1 MQISIL
7 SFAVAALFYL
17 AFFIFA
23 YGLISK
29 ILQYKNT
36 PAPLK
41 IPTMPAPT
49 TQAGVIFR
57 MSKEVVLFESLFKSS
72 KATWLFGW
80 LFHFGLF
87 LDMLRHIRYFI
98 DPVWFWVVIIQPFG
112 KYGSIL
118 MFVGLVGLLTR
129 RIIVDRVRYI
139 SSPSDHLML
148 VLLLSITTTGMAM
161 SFYLGA
167 DVISVKSFFIGLM
180 TFNIQNIPSDVVL
193 VSHLIMVASLMI
205 IFPYSKLLHAP
216 GLFFS
221 PSRNQVDNAREKR
234 HVAKWAEESRKKL
247 N

>member
-1 MQISIL
+1 MQVSIL
-7 SFAVAALFYL
+7 SFTVAAIFYL

-49 TQAGVIFR
+49 TQAGVVFR
-57 MSKEVVLFESLFKSS
+57 MSKEVVFFESLFKSS

-80 LFHFGLF
+80 LFHFGLL
-87 LDMLRHIRYFI
+87 LDMLRHLRYFI
-98 DPVWFWVVIIQPFG
+98 DPIWFWVLIIQPFG

-118 MFVGLVGLLTR
+118 MFIGLAGLLTR

-180 TFNIQNIPSDVVL
+180 TFDIQNIPSDPVL
-193 VSHLIMVASLMI
+193 VSHLLMVASLMI

-234 HVAKWAEESRKKL
+234 HVAKWAEDLEK

>member
-7 SFAVAALFYL
+7 SMSIAALFYI
-17 AFFIFA
+17 AFFILA
-23 YGLISK
+23 YGLVCKLI
-29 ILQYKNT
+29 QYKNT
-36 PAPLK
+36 PSPLK

-49 TQAGVIFR
+49 TQVGVVFR
-57 MSKEVVLFESLFKSS
+57 MTKEVVLFESLFKSS

-87 LDMLRHIRYFI
+87 LDMLRHLRYFI
-98 DPVWFWVVIIQPFG
+98 DPVWTWVVIIQPFG

-118 MFVGLVGLLTR
+118 MFVGLAGLLVR
-129 RIIVDRVRYI
+129 RIVVDRVRYI
-139 SSPSDHLML
+139 SAPSDYLML
-148 VLLLSITTTGMAM
+148 VLILCITSTGIAM

-167 DVISVKSFFIGLM
+167 DVISVKSFFIGLL
-180 TFNIQNIPSDVVL
+180 TFNIQNLPFDPIL
-193 VSHLIMVASLMI
+193 IAHLIMVAMLMI

-234 HVAKWAEESRKKL
+234 HISKWAQELEK

>member
-1 MQISIL
+1 MQISML
-7 SFAVAALFYL
+7 SMSIAALFYI
-17 AFFIFA
+17 AFIILA
-23 YGLISK
+23 YGLVSK
-29 ILQYKNT
+29 IIQYKNT

-49 TQAGVIFR
+49 TQAGVVFR
-57 MSKEVVLFESLFKSS
+57 MSKEVVFFESLFKSS

-87 LDMLRHIRYFI
+87 LDMLRHLRYFI
-98 DPVWFWVVIIQPFG
+98 DPVWFWVIIIQPFG

-118 MFVGLVGLLTR
+118 MFVGLAGLLTR

-148 VLLLSITTTGMAM
+148 VLLLCITTTGMAM

-180 TFNIQNIPSDVVL
+180 TLNIQNIQAYPFL
-193 VSHLIMVASLMI
+193 IIHLIMVASLMI
-205 IFPYSKLLHAP
+205 MFPYSKLLHAP

-234 HVAKWAEESRKKL
+234 HISKWAKELEK

>member
-1 MQISIL
+1 MEISTL
-7 SFAVAALFYL
+7 SFLIAALFYI
-17 AFFIFA
+17 AFFIFT
-23 YGLISK
+23 YGLVCK
-29 ILQYKNT
+29 ILQYAKT

-49 TQAGVIFR
+49 TQAGVVFR
-57 MSKEVVLFESLFKSS
+57 MSREVVLFESLFKSS

-87 LDMLRHIRYFI
+87 LDMLRHLRYFI
-98 DPVWFWVVIIQPFG
+98 DPIWFWVVIIQPFG

-118 MFVGLVGLLTR
+118 MFVGLVGLLVR
-129 RIIVDRVRYI
+129 RIVVDRVRYI

-148 VLLLSITTTGMAM
+148 ALILCITSTGIAM

-167 DVISVKSFFIGLM
+167 DVISVKSFFTGLI
-180 TFNIQNIPSDVVL
+180 TFDIHNIPADPVL
-193 VSHLIMVASLMI
+193 ISHLIMVALLMI

-221 PSRNQVDNAREKR
+221 PSRYQVDNSRDKR
-234 HVAKWAEESRKKL
+234 HIAKWAKKFEE

>member
-7 SFAVAALFYL
+7 SISIATLFYI
-17 AFFIFA
+17 AFFILA
-23 YGLISK
+23 YGLVSK

-49 TQAGVIFR
+49 TQAGVVFR
-57 MSKEVVLFESLFKSS
+57 ITKEVVLFSSLFKSS

-87 LDMLRHIRYFI
+87 LDMLRHLRYFI
-98 DPVWFWVVIIQPFG
+98 DPVWAWVVLIQPFG

-118 MFVGLVGLLTR
+118 MLIGLVGLLTR
-129 RIIVDRVRYI
+129 RIVVDRVRYI

-148 VLLLSITTTGMAM
+148 VLLICITSTGMAM
-161 SFYLGA
+161 SFYLGV

-180 TFNIQNIPSDVVL
+180 TLDIQNIPADPIL

-221 PSRNQVDNAREKR
+221 PSINQVDNARDKR
-234 HVAKWAEESRKKL
+234 HLAKWAEDLEK

>member
-7 SFAVAALFYL
+7 SISIATLFYI
-17 AFFIFA
+17 AFFILA
-23 YGLISK
+23 YGLVSK

-49 TQAGVIFR
+49 TKAGVVFR
-57 MSKEVVLFESLFKSS
+57 MTKEVVLFASLFKSS

-87 LDMLRHIRYFI
+87 LDMLRHLRYFI
-98 DPVWFWVVIIQPFG
+98 DPVWGWVVFIQPYG

-118 MFVGLVGLLTR
+118 MLIGLVGLLTR
-129 RIIVDRVRYI
+129 RIVVDRVRYI

-148 VLLLSITTTGMAM
+148 VLLICITSTGMAM
-161 SFYLGA
+161 SFYLGV

-180 TFNIQNIPSDVVL
+180 TFDIQNIPADFIL

-221 PSRNQVDNAREKR
+221 PSINQVDNARDKR
-234 HVAKWAEESRKKL
+234 HIAKWAEDLEK

>member
-1 MQISIL
+1 MESVTFQSGFMAAIFY
-7 SFAVAALFYL
+7 FAASVLLYGLFYK
-17 AFFIFA
+17 IF
-23 YGLISK
+23 
-29 ILQYKNT
+29 QYTKT

-41 IPTMPAPT
+41 IPTMPAPLT
-49 TQAGVIFR
+49 RTGVGFRIF
-57 MSKEVVLFESLFKSS
+57 KEVVIFESLFKSN

-87 LDMLRHIRYFI
+87 LDMLRHLRYFI
-98 DPVWFWVVIIQPFG
+98 DPIWGWVAFIQPFG

-118 MFVGLVGLLTR
+118 MVVGLLGLLGR
-129 RIIVDRVRYI
+129 RIFVDRVRYI

-148 VLLLSITTTGMAM
+148 VLLLAISSTGIAM

-167 DVISVKSFFIGLM
+167 DVISVKSFFIGLF
-180 TFNIQNIPSDVVL
+180 TFDIQYIPPDPIL
-193 VSHLIMVASLMI
+193 ISHLIMVAFLMI

-234 HVAKWAEESRKKL
+234 HISKWAADLEK
-247 N
+247 

>member
-1 MQISIL
+1 MEISTL
-7 SFAVAALFYL
+7 SFLIAALFYI
-17 AFFIFA
+17 AFFIFT
-23 YGLISK
+23 YGLVCK
-29 ILQYKNT
+29 ILQYAKT

-49 TQAGVIFR
+49 TQAGVVFR
-57 MSKEVVLFESLFKSS
+57 MSREVILFESLFKSS

-87 LDMLRHIRYFI
+87 LDMLRHLRYFI
-98 DPVWFWVVIIQPFG
+98 DPIWFWVVIIQPFG

-118 MFVGLVGLLTR
+118 MFVGLVGLLIR
-129 RIIVDRVRYI
+129 RIVVDRVRYI

-148 VLLLSITTTGMAM
+148 VLILCITSTGIAM

-167 DVISVKSFFIGLM
+167 DVISVKSFFTGLI
-180 TFNIQNIPSDVVL
+180 TFDIHNIPADPVL
-193 VSHLIMVASLMI
+193 ISHLIMVALLMI

-221 PSRNQVDNAREKR
+221 PSRYQVDNSRDKR
-234 HVAKWAEESRKKL
+234 HIAKWAKKFEE

>member
-1 MQISIL
+1 MQVSIL
-7 SFAVAALFYL
+7 SFTVAAIFYL

-49 TQAGVIFR
+49 TQAGVVFR
-57 MSKEVVLFESLFKSS
+57 MSKEVVFFESLFKSS

-87 LDMLRHIRYFI
+87 LDMLRHLRYFI
-98 DPVWFWVVIIQPFG
+98 DPIWFWVLIIQPFG

-118 MFVGLVGLLTR
+118 MFIGLAGLLTR

-180 TFNIQNIPSDVVL
+180 TFDIQNIPSDPVL
-193 VSHLIMVASLMI
+193 VSHLLMVASLMI

-234 HVAKWAEESRKKL
+234 HVAKWAEDLEK

>member
-7 SFAVAALFYL
+7 SMSIAALFYI
-17 AFFIFA
+17 AFFILA
-23 YGLISK
+23 YGLVCK
-29 ILQYKNT
+29 LVQYKNT

-57 MSKEVVLFESLFKSS
+57 MTKEVVLFESLFKSS

-87 LDMLRHIRYFI
+87 LDMLRHLRYFI
-98 DPVWFWVVIIQPFG
+98 DPVWTWVVIIQPFG

-118 MFVGLVGLLTR
+118 MFVGLAGLLVR
-129 RIIVDRVRYI
+129 RIVVDRVRYI
-139 SSPSDHLML
+139 SAPSDYLML
-148 VLLLSITTTGMAM
+148 VLILCITSTGIAM

-167 DVISVKSFFIGLM
+167 DVISVKSFFIGLL
-180 TFNIQNIPSDVVL
+180 TFNIQNLPLDPIL
-193 VSHLIMVASLMI
+193 IAHLIMVAMLMI

-234 HVAKWAEESRKKL
+234 HISKWAQELEK

>member
-7 SFAVAALFYL
+7 SMSIAALFYI
-17 AFFIFA
+17 AFFILA
-23 YGLISK
+23 YGLVCK
-29 ILQYKNT
+29 LVQYKNT

-49 TQAGVIFR
+49 TQAGVVFR
-57 MSKEVVLFESLFKSS
+57 MTKEVVLFESLFKSS

-87 LDMLRHIRYFI
+87 LDMLRHLRYFI
-98 DPVWFWVVIIQPFG
+98 DPVWTWVVIIQPFG

-118 MFVGLVGLLTR
+118 MFAGLAGLLVR
-129 RIIVDRVRYI
+129 RIVVDRVRYI
-139 SSPSDHLML
+139 SAPSDYLML
-148 VLLLSITTTGMAM
+148 VLILCITSTGIAM

-167 DVISVKSFFIGLM
+167 DVISVKSFFIGLL
-180 TFNIQNIPSDVVL
+180 TFNIQNLPFDPIL
-193 VSHLIMVASLMI
+193 IAHLIMVAMLMI

-234 HVAKWAEESRKKL
+234 HISKWAQELEK

>member
-7 SFAVAALFYL
+7 SMSIAALFYI
-17 AFFIFA
+17 AFFILA
-23 YGLISK
+23 YGLVSK

-49 TQAGVIFR
+49 TQAGVVFR
-57 MSKEVVLFESLFKSS
+57 MSKEVVFFESLFKSS

-87 LDMLRHIRYFI
+87 LDMLRHLRYFI
-98 DPVWFWVVIIQPFG
+98 DPVWTWVIIIQPFG

-118 MFVGLVGLLTR
+118 MFIGLIGLLTR

-148 VLLLSITTTGMAM
+148 VLLLSITSTGIAM

-167 DVISVKSFFIGLM
+167 DVISVKSFFIGL
-180 TFNIQNIPSDVVL
+180 
-193 VSHLIMVASLMI
+193 
-205 IFPYSKLLHAP
+205 
-216 GLFFS
+216 FF
-221 PSRNQVDNAREKR
+221 
-234 HVAKWAEESRKKL
+234 L
-247 N
+247 

>member
-7 SFAVAALFYL
+7 SFFIAALFYI
-17 AFFIFA
+17 AFFILA

-29 ILQYKNT
+29 ILQYKRT

-49 TQAGVIFR
+49 TKAGVVFR
-57 MSKEVVLFESLFKSS
+57 MSKEVVFFESLFKSS
-72 KATWLFGW
+72 KITWLFGW

-87 LDMLRHIRYFI
+87 IDMLRHIRYFI

-118 MFVGLVGLLTR
+118 MFVGLTGLLTR
-129 RIIVDRVRYI
+129 RIVVDRVRYI

-148 VLLLSITTTGMAM
+148 VLLLCITSTGMAM
-161 SFYLGA
+161 SFYLGT

-180 TFNIQNIPSDVVL
+180 TFNIKNIPADPIL
-193 VSHLIMVASLMI
+193 ISHLIMVASLMI

-221 PSRNQVDNAREKR
+221 PSRNQVDNPREER
-234 HVAKWAEESRKKL
+234 HIAKWAKELER

>member
-1 MQISIL
+1 MEISTL
-7 SFAVAALFYL
+7 SFLIAALFI
-17 AFFIFA
+17 AFFIFS
-23 YGLISK
+23 YGLASK
-29 ILQYKNT
+29 ILQYAKT

-49 TQAGVIFR
+49 TQAGVVFR
-57 MSKEVVLFESLFKSS
+57 MSREVVLFESLFKSS

-87 LDMLRHIRYFI
+87 LDMLRHLRYFI
-98 DPVWFWVVIIQPFG
+98 DPIWFWVVIIQPFG

-118 MFVGLVGLLTR
+118 MFVGLVGLLIR
-129 RIIVDRVRYI
+129 RIVVDRVRYI

-148 VLLLSITTTGMAM
+148 VLILCITSTGIAM

-167 DVISVKSFFIGLM
+167 DVISVKSFFTGLI
-180 TFNIQNIPSDVVL
+180 TFDIHNIPADPVL
-193 VSHLIMVASLMI
+193 ISHLIMVALLMI

-221 PSRNQVDNAREKR
+221 PSRYQVDNSRDKR
-234 HVAKWAEESRKKL
+234 HIAKWAKKFEE

>member
-234 HVAKWAEESRKKL
+234 HVAKGAEELEK

>member
-1 MQISIL
+1 MSL
-7 SFAVAALFYL
+7 VTVVYGLLFYFAFLVL
-17 AFFIFA
+17 AI
-23 YGLISK
+23 GLVYRIYEYAK
-29 ILQYKNT
+29 V

-41 IPTMPAPT
+41 IPTPPAPKT
-49 TQAGVIFR
+49 KQGVAVRIFR
-57 MSKEVVLFESLFKSS
+57 EVVLFESLFHSTKW
-72 KATWLFGW
+72 TWLFGW
-80 LFHFGLF
+80 LFHFTLLLAAF
-87 LDMLRHIRYFI
+87 RHLRYFT

-118 MFVGLVGLLTR
+118 MLIGLAGLLVR
-129 RIIVDRVRYI
+129 RIVVDRVRYI
-139 SSPSDHLML
+139 SAPSDHLIL
-148 VLLLSITTTGMAM
+148 VLLLCITTTGMAM

-180 TFNIQNIPSDVVL
+180 TFNIQNIPSDPVL
-193 VSHLIMVASLMI
+193 ISHLVMVAFLMI

-234 HVAKWAEESRKKL
+234 HIAKWARDLEKT

>member
-1 MQISIL
+1 MEISTL
-7 SFAVAALFYL
+7 SFLIAALFYI
-17 AFFIFA
+17 AFFIFT
-23 YGLISK
+23 YGLVCK
-29 ILQYKNT
+29 ILQYTKT

-49 TQAGVIFR
+49 TQAGVVFR
-57 MSKEVVLFESLFKSS
+57 MSREVVLFESLFKSS

-87 LDMLRHIRYFI
+87 LDMLRHLRYFI
-98 DPVWFWVVIIQPFG
+98 DPIWFWVVIIQPFG

-118 MFVGLVGLLTR
+118 MFVGLVGLLVR
-129 RIIVDRVRYI
+129 RIVVDR
-139 SSPSDHLML
+139 
-148 VLLLSITTTGMAM
+148 AM

-167 DVISVKSFFIGLM
+167 DVISVKSFFTGLI
-180 TFNIQNIPSDVVL
+180 TFDIHNIPADPVL
-193 VSHLIMVASLMI
+193 ISHLIMVASLMI

-221 PSRNQVDNAREKR
+221 PSRYQVDNSRDKR
-234 HVAKWAEESRKKL
+234 HIAKWAKKFEE

>member
-7 SFAVAALFYL
+7 SFTIAAIFYL
-17 AFFIFA
+17 AFFVFA

-49 TQAGVIFR
+49 TQAGVVFR
-57 MSKEVVLFESLFKSS
+57 MSKEVVFFESLFKSS
-72 KATWLFGW
+72 KVTWLFGW

-87 LDMLRHIRYFI
+87 LDMLRHLRYFI
-98 DPVWFWVVIIQPFG
+98 DPIWFWVLIIQPFG

-118 MFVGLVGLLTR
+118 MFIGLAGLLTR

-180 TFNIQNIPSDVVL
+180 TFNIQNIPSDPVL
-193 VSHLIMVASLMI
+193 VSHLLMVASLINGKLKQDQMEY
-205 IFPYSKLLHAP
+205 FPL
-216 GLFFS
+216 
-221 PSRNQVDNAREKR
+221 Q
-234 HVAKWAEESRKKL
+234 
-247 N
+247 

>member
-7 SFAVAALFYL
+7 SMSIAALFYI
-17 AFFIFA
+17 AFFILA
-23 YGLISK
+23 YGLVCKLI
-29 ILQYKNT
+29 QYKNT

-49 TQAGVIFR
+49 TQAGVVFR
-57 MSKEVVLFESLFKSS
+57 MTKEVVLFESLFKSS

-87 LDMLRHIRYFI
+87 LDMLRHLRYFI
-98 DPVWFWVVIIQPFG
+98 DPVWTWVVIIQPFG

-118 MFVGLVGLLTR
+118 MFVGLAGLLVR
-129 RIIVDRVRYI
+129 RIVVDRVRYI
-139 SSPSDHLML
+139 SAPSDYLML
-148 VLLLSITTTGMAM
+148 VLILCITSTGIAM

-167 DVISVKSFFIGLM
+167 DVISVKSFFIGLL
-180 TFNIQNIPSDVVL
+180 TFNIQNLPFDSIL
-193 VSHLIMVASLMI
+193 IAHLIMVAMLMI

-234 HVAKWAEESRKKL
+234 HISKWAQELEK

>member
-7 SFAVAALFYL
+7 SALIAILFYL
-17 AFFIFA
+17 AFFILA
-23 YGLISK
+23 YGLVVK
-29 ILQYKNT
+29 VLQYKNT

-49 TQAGVIFR
+49 TRAGVIFR

-80 LFHFGLF
+80 IFHFGLF
-87 LDMLRHIRYFI
+87 LDMLRHLRYFI
-98 DPVWFWVVIIQPFG
+98 DPVWTWVVIIQPFG

-118 MFVGLVGLLTR
+118 MVVGLVGLLLR
-129 RIIVDRVRYI
+129 RIVVDRVRYI
-139 SSPSDHLML
+139 SSPSDYLML
-148 VLLLSITTTGMAM
+148 VLILCITTTGIAM

-167 DVISVKSFFIGLM
+167 DVISVQSFFIGLM
-180 TFNIQNIPSDVVL
+180 TFNIQNIPADPIL
-193 VSHLIMVASLMI
+193 ISHLVMVASLMI

-221 PSRNQVDNAREKR
+221 PSRNQVDNARDKR
-234 HVAKWAEESRKKL
+234 HIAKWAQELEK

>member
-1 MQISIL
+1 MEISTL
-7 SFAVAALFYL
+7 SFLIAALFYI
-17 AFFIFA
+17 AFFIFT
-23 YGLISK
+23 YGLVCK
-29 ILQYKNT
+29 ILQYAKT

-49 TQAGVIFR
+49 TQAGVVFR
-57 MSKEVVLFESLFKSS
+57 MSREVVLFESLFKSS

-87 LDMLRHIRYFI
+87 LDMLRHLRYFI
-98 DPVWFWVVIIQPFG
+98 DPIWFWVVIIQPFG

-118 MFVGLVGLLTR
+118 MFVGLVGLLVR
-129 RIIVDRVRYI
+129 RIVVDRVRYI

-148 VLLLSITTTGMAM
+148 VLILCITSTGIAM

-167 DVISVKSFFIGLM
+167 DVISVKSFFTGLI
-180 TFNIQNIPSDVVL
+180 TFDIHNIPADPVL
-193 VSHLIMVASLMI
+193 ISHLIMVASLMI

-221 PSRNQVDNAREKR
+221 PSRYQVDNSRDKR
-234 HVAKWAEESRKKL
+234 HIAKWAKKFEE

>member
-7 SFAVAALFYL
+7 SISIAALFYL
-17 AFFIFA
+17 AFVILA
-23 YGLISK
+23 YGLFFK
-29 ILQYKNT
+29 VLQYTKT

-41 IPTMPAPT
+41 IPTMPAPIT
-49 TQAGVIFR
+49 KAGVIFR

-87 LDMLRHIRYFI
+87 LDMLRHLRYFI
-98 DPVWFWVVIIQPFG
+98 DPIWTWVLIIQPFG

-118 MFVGLVGLLTR
+118 MFIGLVGLLIR
-129 RIIVDRVRYI
+129 RIVVDRVRYI
-139 SSPSDHLML
+139 SAPSDYLML
-148 VLLLSITTTGMAM
+148 VLILCITSTGIAM

-167 DVISVKSFFIGLM
+167 DVISVKSFFVGLL
-180 TFNIQNIPSDVVL
+180 TFDIQNIPADPVL
-193 VSHLIMVASLMI
+193 ISHLIMVALLMI

-221 PSRNQVDNAREKR
+221 PSRNQVDNARENR
-234 HVAKWAEESRKKL
+234 HIAKWAKELEK

>member
-1 MQISIL
+1 MEISTL
-7 SFAVAALFYL
+7 SFLIAALFYI

-23 YGLISK
+23 YGLACK
-29 ILQYKNT
+29 ILQYAKT

-49 TQAGVIFR
+49 TQAGVVFR
-57 MSKEVVLFESLFKSS
+57 MSREVILFESLFKSS

-87 LDMLRHIRYFI
+87 LDMLRHLRYFI
-98 DPVWFWVVIIQPFG
+98 DPIWFWVVIIQPFG

-118 MFVGLVGLLTR
+118 MFVGLVGLLVR
-129 RIIVDRVRYI
+129 RIVVDRVRYI

-148 VLLLSITTTGMAM
+148 VLILCITSTGIAM

-167 DVISVKSFFIGLM
+167 DVISVKSFFTGLI
-180 TFNIQNIPSDVVL
+180 TFDIHNIPADPVL
-193 VSHLIMVASLMI
+193 ISHLIMVASLMI

-221 PSRNQVDNAREKR
+221 PSRYQVDNSRDKR
-234 HVAKWAEESRKKL
+234 HIAKWAKKFEE

>member
-7 SFAVAALFYL
+7 SMSIAALFYI
-17 AFFIFA
+17 AFFILA
-23 YGLISK
+23 YGLVCKLI
-29 ILQYKNT
+29 QYKNT
-36 PAPLK
+36 SDPLK
-41 IPTMPAPT
+41 ITTMPAPT
-49 TQAGVIFR
+49 TQAGVVFR
-57 MSKEVVLFESLFKSS
+57 MTKEVVLFESLFKSS

-87 LDMLRHIRYFI
+87 LDMLRHLRYFI
-98 DPVWFWVVIIQPFG
+98 DPVWTWVVIIQPFG

-118 MFVGLVGLLTR
+118 MFVGLAGLLVR
-129 RIIVDRVRYI
+129 RIVVDRVRYI
-139 SSPSDHLML
+139 SAPSDYLML
-148 VLLLSITTTGMAM
+148 VLILCITSTGIAM

-167 DVISVKSFFIGLM
+167 DVISVKSFFIGLL
-180 TFNIQNIPSDVVL
+180 TFNIQNLPFDPIL
-193 VSHLIMVASLMI
+193 IAHLIMVAMLMI

-234 HVAKWAEESRKKL
+234 HISKWAQELEK

>member
-1 MQISIL
+1 MEISTL
-7 SFAVAALFYL
+7 SFLIAALFYI
-17 AFFIFA
+17 AFFIFS
-23 YGLISK
+23 YGLVSK
-29 ILQYKNT
+29 ILQYAKT

-49 TQAGVIFR
+49 TQAGVVFR
-57 MSKEVVLFESLFKSS
+57 MSREVILFESLFKSS

-87 LDMLRHIRYFI
+87 LDMLRHLRYFI
-98 DPVWFWVVIIQPFG
+98 DPIWFWVVIIQPFG

-118 MFVGLVGLLTR
+118 MFVGLVGLLIR
-129 RIIVDRVRYI
+129 RIVVDRVRYI

-148 VLLLSITTTGMAM
+148 VLILCITSTGIAM

-167 DVISVKSFFIGLM
+167 DVISVKSFFIGLI
-180 TFNIQNIPSDVVL
+180 TFDIHNIPADPVL
-193 VSHLIMVASLMI
+193 ISHLIMVASLMI

-221 PSRNQVDNAREKR
+221 PSRYQVDNSRDKR
-234 HVAKWAEESRKKL
+234 HIAKWAKKFEE

>member
-7 SFAVAALFYL
+7 SISIAALFYL
-17 AFFIFA
+17 AFVILA
-23 YGLISK
+23 YGLFFK
-29 ILQYKNT
+29 VLQYTKT

-41 IPTMPAPT
+41 IPTMPAPIT
-49 TQAGVIFR
+49 KAGVFFR

-87 LDMLRHIRYFI
+87 LDMLRHLRYFI
-98 DPVWFWVVIIQPFG
+98 DPIWTWVQIIQPFG
-112 KYGSIL
+112 KYGSVL
-118 MFVGLVGLLTR
+118 MFIGLVGLLIR

-139 SSPSDHLML
+139 SAPSDYLML
-148 VLLLSITTTGMAM
+148 VLILCITSTGIAM

-167 DVISVKSFFIGLM
+167 DVISVKSFFIGLL
-180 TFNIQNIPSDVVL
+180 TFDIQNIPADPVL
-193 VSHLIMVASLMI
+193 ISHLVMVALLMI

-221 PSRNQVDNAREKR
+221 PSRNQVDNARENR
-234 HVAKWAEESRKKL
+234 HIAKWAKELEK